1 MCLSYREMT
10 VYRAFTKRSKGRKEP
25 TLGVHFSVVP
35 LREMIGTQCHTTLPV
50 LKQGKLYGIF

>member
-1 MCLSYREMT
+1 MCLSYREMA

-35 LREMIGTQCHTTLPV
+35 LREMIGTV
-50 LKQGKLYGIF
+50 SNDFR

>member
-1 MCLSYREMT
+1 MSILERWPFIEHLQ
-10 VYRAFTKRSKGRKEP
+10 KGVKEAKEP
-25 TLGVHFSVVP
+25 TLGVHFSAVP